1 MSQNSEAS
9 ISSEQSS
16 VSSSPAVEP
25 ASQQNQEVSNRET
38 EPRPGPSEVGKNTRD
53 SSCNSVV

>member
-16 VSSSPAVEP
+16 VSSSPAAEP

-38 EPRPGPSEVGKNTRD
+38 EPRPGPSEVGKNRWN
-53 SSCNSVV
+53 SSVIV

>member
-9 ISSEQSS
+9 ISSEQFS

-38 EPRPGPSEVGKNTRD
+38 EPRPGPSEVGKID
-53 SSCNSVV
+53 EIVHVIV